1 MTAASRTFGVALVGA
16 GDIARRYAADVP
28 GQPSLRLLGATD
40 LDRSRAELLTSTFGG
55 RVYEDLAAV
64 LADDEV
70 SIVVNLTSHRA
81 HVPISRAA
89 LEAGR
94 HVFSEKPFALEP
106 AEADALV
113 ELAAARGVRIGAA
126 PIVLLGDLAATAR
139 EWIDRGRLG
148 TVRMAWADVNW
159 GRLETWH
166 VAPAPFYD
174 VGPLYDVGIY
184 PLTLL
189 TGLLGPARRVTAVG
203 RRLLPQR
210 RTNAGVA
217 FEIASPDAVV
227 AMVEL
232 DSGALVR
239 LTANFY
245 VADPARQR
253 GVELHGDDG
262 SLWLSNWFQFRGSVE
277 AAVPWGEP
285 YAPVPLVSEPAVD
298 MPWAAGVEELAR
310 SVVED
315 RPMRAASA
323 QHAAHVVDV
332 LAAISAS
339 IREERAIDVATGQ
352 WSRDPPPGP
361 IGRRAPS
368 DRSPGRS

>member
-1 MTAASRTFGVALVGA
+1 VSASDETFGVALVGA
-16 GDIARRYAADVP
+16 GDIAKSYAEDIP
-28 GQPSLRLLGATD
+28 RQPSLRLLGATD
-40 LDRSRAELLTSTFGG
+40 LDRGRAERLTATFGG
-55 RVYEDLAAV
+55 RVYEDLGSV
-64 LADDEV
+64 LADDDV

-94 HVFSEKPFALEP
+94 HVFSEKPFALVP
-106 AEADALV
+106 ADAEALIAL
-113 ELAAARGVRIGAA
+113 ADDHRVRIGAA

-139 EWIDRGRLG
+139 DWIESGRLG

-166 VAPAPFYD
+166 EAPAPFYD

-203 RRLLPQR
+203 RRLLPDR
-210 RTNAGVA
+210 RTLGGVA
-217 FEIASPDAVV
+217 FEIGAPDAVL
-227 AMVEL
+227 AIVEL
-232 DSGALVR
+232 ESGALIR

-262 SLWLSNWFQFRGSVE
+262 SLWLSNWFRFRGSVE
-277 AAVPWGEP
+277 AAAPWGEA
-285 YAPVPLVSEPAVD
+285 YAPVPLVSDPPVD

-310 SVVED
+310 SVSED
-315 RPMRAASA
+315 RPMRAATA
-323 QHAAHVVDV
+323 EHAAHVVDV
-332 LAAISAS
+332 LDAISAS
-339 IREERAIDVATGQ
+339 IREERAIDVATGR
-352 WSRDPPPGP
+352 WSPDRRPDP
-361 IGRRAPS
+361 IAR
-368 DRSPGRS
+368 

>member
-339 IREERAIDVATGQ
+339 IREERAIDVATGR